1 VAHGNT
7 AFLSTLPAQGG
18 QRRLALVVVLLS
30 SAVFVCAAPFAKQPL
45 APLPAFLPVYQSAL
59 VINDVITCVLLFG
72 LFSIV
77 RSRGL
82 LLLAS
87 AYLFSALMAV
97 SHGLSFPGLF
107 APTGL
112 LGAGP
117 QTTAWLYFLWHG
129 GFPLLVIG
137 YALLASNSVS
147 AAQARGTA
155 VLPITACV
163 LTVAIAVV
171 ALTAL
176 TTHAELPPI
185 MQGNRDAPAKVFVAT
200 ASWMLSLGA
209 LALLARRRPY
219 SVLDLWLIVTLCAW
233 IFDIALASVLNGGRF
248 DLGWYSGRIY
258 GLLASS
264 FVLMVL
270 LLENGALYAGL
281 AKAHES
287 QRAAAEALREAK
299 SAAEQATQTKSMFL
313 ANMSHEIRT
322 PLNAIIGLS
331 HLMLKT
337 DLSARQKDYAS
348 KVHNAGTSLL
358 AIVNDI
364 LDFSKVE
371 AGKLDIEAVPFRLDD
386 VLENVSSF
394 VAQRATD
401 KGLEFLFDNE
411 PDVPQELLGD
421 PLRLAQIL
429 TNLVNN
435 AVKFT
440 DQGQVSIAVRRVARV
455 GEKAELR
462 FAVADTGIGMS
473 AEQSARLFQ
482 PFTQADGSTTR
493 KYGGTGLGLTIAKR
507 LVELMGGHMQI
518 ESVPGK
524 GSVFS
529 FTLWLGVRPMALPRH
544 KLLPEQLKGLRML
557 VVDDNAAAR
566 EILSDQLRALGLAA
580 SAVSSGKD
588 AVAAVKAAELDHPF
602 DAVFVDWKMP
612 EMDGLETAK
621 RIRPASRSMRIVMVT
636 AFGRED
642 VRTEAESAGI
652 DAFLVKPVSP
662 SSLLDAVVS
671 LFAPEARKAARSA
684 AEQTAPH
691 EGLLGASILLAEDND
706 INQQIAVELLQ
717 DAGIRVTVSANG
729 QEALDRLL
737 AAGPAAYDAVL
748 MDVQMPVMDGFEA
761 TRRLRATA
769 GFGTL
774 PVIAMTAHALAEERE
789 RCLAAGMVD
798 HVAKPIDPQ
807 SLYETLSR
815 WLGRT
820 RAAELP
826 APASAPCEAELPAID
841 GFDTSAGLRRVA
853 GNRALYLRVLR
864 QFMQQEADVVAR
876 LAAALKGHDFVAA
889 ERIAHSL
896 KGVAGNIGFT
906 ALHAD
911 AATLEKAITA
921 RAGIEYA
928 FMAVETR
935 ITSALASLATAL
947 SESQAKA
954 QASEAAPSGR
964 HVARLAALLTAADG
978 DAVTYLAD
986 HAASI
991 KPMLSDAGYAQLQK
1005 SVAHFDFQGALQS
1018 LRHAAA
1024 ERGMRLEEMVS

>member
-1 VAHGNT
+1 MAHGNT
-7 AFLSTLPAQGG
+7 AFLSTLPAEKG
-18 QRRLALVVVLLS
+18 QRRLALVAVLLS
-30 SAVFVCAAPFAKQPL
+30 GAIFVCAAPFAKQPL

-137 YALLASNSVS
+137 YALDARAVRD
-147 AAQARGTA
+147 RGTA
-155 VLPITACV
+155 VLPIVICV
-163 LTVAIAVV
+163 MAAAIAVA

-176 TTHAELPPI
+176 TTVGHAALPSI
-185 MQGNRDAPAKVFVAT
+185 MQGDRDASTKIFVA
-200 ASWMLSLGA
+200 SGCWMLSLAA
-209 LALLARRRPY
+209 LGVLWRRRPY
-219 SVLDLWLIVTLCAW
+219 SVLDLWLAVTLCAW

-248 DLGWYSGRIY
+248 DVGWYSGRIY

-264 FVLMVL
+264 FVLVVL
-270 LLENGALYAGL
+270 LLENGALYASL
-281 AKAHES
+281 AKAHED
-287 QRAAAEALREAK
+287 QRAAGEALREAK
-299 SAAEQATQTKSMFL
+299 AAAEQATQAKSMFL

-337 DLSARQKDYAS
+337 ELNARQKDYSA

-371 AGKLDIEAVPFRLDD
+371 AGKLDIEAVAFRLDE

-394 VAQRATD
+394 VAQKATD
-401 KGLEFLFDNE
+401 KGLEFLFDSD
-411 PDVPQELLGD
+411 PDVPQELVGD
-421 PLRLAQIL
+421 PLRLAQVL

-440 DQGQVSIAVRRVARV
+440 QRGQISIAVRRVAGV
-455 GEKAELR
+455 GEKAQLR

-473 AEQSARLFQ
+473 AEQAAKLFQ

-507 LVELMGGHMQI
+507 LVELMGGQMQV
-518 ESVPGK
+518 ESVPDK
-524 GSVFS
+524 GSSFS
-529 FTLWLGVRPMALPRH
+529 FTVWLGVRPVAMPGH
-544 KLLPEQLKGLRML
+544 KRLPEQLKGLRML

-566 EILSDQLRALGLAA
+566 DILSEQLRALGLAA

-588 AVAAVKAAELDHPF
+588 AVAAVQAAKLDHPF

-612 EMDGLETAK
+612 DMDGLETAK
-621 RIRPASRSMRIVMVT
+621 RIRAASGSMRIVMVT

-642 VRTEAESAGI
+642 VRSEAERAGI
-652 DAFLVKPVSP
+652 EAFLVKPVSP

-671 LFAPEARKAARSA
+671 LFAPEARTAARSA
-684 AEQTAPH
+684 AVQSGPH
-691 EGLLGASILLAEDND
+691 EGLRGATVLLVEDND

-717 DAGIRVTVSANG
+717 DAGIRVTVAANG
-729 QEALDRLL
+729 QEALNRLF
-737 AAGPAAYDAVL
+737 AAGSAAYDAVL
-748 MDVQMPVMDGFEA
+748 MDVQMPVMDGIEA
-761 TRRLRATA
+761 TRRLRGAD
-769 GFGTL
+769 GFGAL

-807 SLYETLSR
+807 SLYETLAR
-815 WLGRT
+815 RIGRP
-820 RAAELP
+820 RAAEVRVPAAAP
-826 APASAPCEAELPAID
+826 APIDVPAIEGLD
-841 GFDTSAGLRRVA
+841 AVAGLQRVA

-864 QFMQQEADVVAR
+864 QFMQQEADVTAR
-876 LAAALKGHDFVAA
+876 LAAALTRHDFEAA

-896 KGVAGNIGFT
+896 RGVAGNIGFT
-906 ALHAD
+906 ALHLD
-911 AATLEKAITA
+911 AATLENAIRA
-921 RAGIEYA
+921 RAGIDYA
-928 FMAVETR
+928 AMAVDTR
-935 ITSALASLATAL
+935 MSAILAALRAALGNGHPAAGVPDQQAAATHA
-947 SESQAKA
+947 
-954 QASEAAPSGR
+954 
-964 HVARLAALLTAADG
+964 ARLATLLSGADG
-978 DAVTYLAD
+978 DAATYLAD
-986 HAASI
+986 HGAALRSF
-991 KPMLSDAGYAQLQK
+991 LSEAAYAQLETA
-1005 SVAHFDFQGALQS
+1005 VAHFDFEGALQS

-1024 ERGMRLEEMVS
+1024 ERGVRLEEVVS

>member
-1 VAHGNT
+1 MPQGST
-7 AFLSTLPAQGG
+7 AFLSTLPAEQG
-18 QRRLALVVVLLS
+18 QRRLALVAVLLS
-30 SAVFVCAAPFAKQPL
+30 GAIFVCAAPFAKQPL
-45 APLPAFLPVYQSAL
+45 PPLPAFLPVYQSAL
-59 VINDVITCVLLFG
+59 VVNDLITCVLLFG
-72 LFSIV
+72 LYNIV

-97 SHGLSFPGLF
+97 SHALSFPGLF

-137 YALLASNSVS
+137 YALHAHGPKDGGAAGLRITMCALA
-147 AAQARGTA
+147 A
-155 VLPITACV
+155 VG
-163 LTVAIAVV
+163 AVV
-171 ALTAL
+171 ALTVLSTLGHAAL
-176 TTHAELPPI
+176 PSI
-185 MQGNRDAPAKVFVAT
+185 MQGDRDASTKVFVAT
-200 ASWMLSLGA
+200 CCWLLSFGA
-209 LALLARRRPY
+209 LVALYRRRPH

-248 DLGWYSGRIY
+248 DVGWYTGRVY

-264 FVLMVL
+264 FLLVVL
-270 LLENGALYAGL
+270 LLENSALYAGL
-281 AKAHES
+281 AKAHED
-287 QRAAAEALREAK
+287 QRAAADALREAK
-299 SAAEQATQTKSMFL
+299 GAAEQATQAKSMFL

-337 DLSARQKDYAS
+337 ELNARQKDYAS

-371 AGKLDIEAVPFRLDD
+371 AGKLDLEAVPFRLDD

-394 VAQRATD
+394 VAQKATD
-401 KGLEFLFDNE
+401 KGLEFLFDSD
-411 PDVPQELLGD
+411 PDVPQELVGD

-440 DQGQVSIAVRRVARV
+440 EQGQISIAVRRAARV
-455 GEKAELR
+455 GDKAELR
-462 FAVADTGIGMS
+462 FAVADTGIGMT
-473 AEQSARLFQ
+473 AEQSAKLFQ

-507 LVELMGGHMQI
+507 LVELMGGQMQV
-518 ESVPGK
+518 ESAAAK
-524 GSVFS
+524 GSTFS
-529 FTLWLGVRPMALPRH
+529 FTVWLGVRPAALPRH

-566 EILSDQLRALGLAA
+566 EILTEQLRAVDLAA
-580 SAVSSGKD
+580 SAVPSGKD
-588 AVAAVKAAELDHPF
+588 AVAAVQAAVLDHPF

-612 EMDGLETAK
+612 EMDGLETVR
-621 RIRPASRSMRIVMVT
+621 RIRAASRSMRIVMVT

-642 VRTEAESAGI
+642 IRTEAERAGI

-662 SSLLDAVVS
+662 SSLLDAIVS

-684 AEQTAPH
+684 AAHSAPH
-691 EGLLGASILLAEDND
+691 EGLRGTSVLLAEDND

-717 DAGIRVTVSANG
+717 EAGVRVTVAGNG

-737 AAGPAAYDAVL
+737 AAGPVGYDAVL
-748 MDVQMPVMDGFEA
+748 MDVQMPVMDGIEA
-761 TRRLRATA
+761 TRRLRAEA
-769 GFGTL
+769 AFGKL

-807 SLYETLSR
+807 SLYETLGR
-815 WLGRT
+815 WIGRSDPVAL
-820 RAAELP
+820 RPAAAAQP
-826 APASAPCEAELPAID
+826 ANDIPPID
-841 GFDTSAGLRRVA
+841 GLDASAGLRRAA

-864 QFMQQEADVVAR
+864 QFMQQEADVTAR
-876 LAAALKGHDFVAA
+876 LAAALSRRDFEAA

-896 KGVAGNIGFT
+896 RGVAGNIGFA
-906 ALHAD
+906 ALQAD
-911 AATLEKAITA
+911 AATLENAI
-921 RAGIEYA
+921 RVGAGIEYA
-928 FMAVETR
+928 HLAVETR
-935 ITSALASLATAL
+935 LSAILASLRAAL
-947 SESQAKA
+947 GNGH
-954 QASEAAPSGR
+954 EAAALPSAPAAT
-964 HVARLAALLTAADG
+964 HAARLAAMLASADG
-978 DAVTYLAD
+978 DAATYLAE
-986 HAASI
+986 HGATI
-991 KPMLSDAGYAQLQK
+991 KSLFSQADYGELERA
-1005 SVAHFDFQGALQS
+1005 VTHFDFERALLA
-1018 LRHAAA
+1018 LRHALA
-1024 ERGMRLEEMVS
+1024 ERGVRLEEVVS

>member
-1 VAHGNT
+1 VAHGDT
-7 AFLSTLPAQGG
+7 AFLSTLPAERG
-18 QRRLALVVVLLS
+18 QRRLALVAVLLS
-30 SAVFVCAAPFAKQPL
+30 GAIFACAAPFAKLPL
-45 APLPAFLPVYQSAL
+45 APLPAFVPVYQSAL
-59 VINDVITCVLLFG
+59 VLNDLITCVLLFG
-72 LFSIV
+72 LYNIV

-97 SHGLSFPGLF
+97 MHALSFPGLF

-112 LGAGP
+112 LGSGP
-117 QTTAWLYFLWHG
+117 QTTAWLYFLWHA

-137 YALLASNSVS
+137 YALQASNG
-147 AAQARGTA
+147 AIAPRDRRAA
-155 VLPITACV
+155 VLPITASV
-163 LTVAIAVV
+163 VSVAIAVA

-176 TTHAELPPI
+176 TTAGHAALPPI
-185 MQGNRDAPAKVFVAT
+185 MQGDRDASTKVFVAT
-200 ASWMLSLGA
+200 ACWMLSLAA
-209 LALLARRRPY
+209 LGVLWRRRPHT
-219 SVLDLWLIVTLCAW
+219 VLDLWLAVTLCAW
-233 IFDIALASVLNGGRF
+233 IFDIALASVLNAGRF
-248 DLGWYSGRIY
+248 DIGWYSGRIY

-264 FVLMVL
+264 FVLVVL

-299 SAAEQATQTKSMFL
+299 AAAEQATQAKSMFL

-337 DLSARQKDYAS
+337 ELNARQKDYAS

-371 AGKLDIEAVPFRLDD
+371 AGKLDIEAVPFRLDE

-401 KGLEFLFDNE
+401 KGLEFLFDSD
-411 PDVPQELLGD
+411 PDVPQELVGD

-440 DQGQVSIAVRRVARV
+440 EQGQISIAVRRVAHV
-455 GEKAELR
+455 GEKAQLR

-473 AEQSARLFQ
+473 VEQAAKLFQ

-507 LVELMGGHMQI
+507 LVELMGGQMQV
-518 ESVPGK
+518 ESVPDK
-524 GSVFS
+524 GSIFS
-529 FTLWLGVRPMALPRH
+529 FTVWLGVRPVVMPRH

-557 VVDDNAAAR
+557 VVDDNAGAR
-566 EILSDQLRALGLAA
+566 EILSEQLRALGLAA
-580 SAVSSGKD
+580 SAVSNGKD
-588 AVAAVKAAELDHPF
+588 AVAAVQAAELDHPF

-612 EMDGLETAK
+612 DMDGLETAK

-642 VRTEAESAGI
+642 LRADAEAAGI

-684 AEQTAPH
+684 AAQSGPP
-691 EGLLGASILLAEDND
+691 EGLRGASVLLVEDND

-717 DAGIRVTVSANG
+717 DAGIRVTVAANG
-729 QEALDRLL
+729 QEALDRLF
-737 AAGPAAYDAVL
+737 AAGSADYDAVL
-748 MDVQMPVMDGFEA
+748 MDVQMPVMDGIEA
-761 TRRLRATA
+761 TRRLRAAA
-769 GFGTL
+769 GFGRL
-774 PVIAMTAHALAEERE
+774 PVIAMTAHALAEKRE

-807 SLYETLSR
+807 SLYETLGR
-815 WLGRT
+815 WIGKPRVAEV
-820 RAAELP
+820 RAP
-826 APASAPCEAELPAID
+826 APIDIPAIEGLD
-841 GFDTSAGLRRVA
+841 AVAGLRRVA
-853 GNRALYLRVLR
+853 GNHALYLRVLR
-864 QFMQQEADVVAR
+864 QFMQQEADVTAR
-876 LAAALKGHDFVAA
+876 LAAALTHRDFEAA

-896 KGVAGNIGFT
+896 RGVAGNIGFT
-906 ALHAD
+906 ALHS
-911 AATLEKAITA
+911 AATTLENAIRA
-921 RAGIEYA
+921 RGGIDDA
-928 FMAVETR
+928 QMAVETR
-935 ITSALASLATAL
+935 MSAILASLRAALGNGHAAAEASDRPAAATHA
-947 SESQAKA
+947 
-954 QASEAAPSGR
+954 
-964 HVARLAALLTAADG
+964 ARLATLLSTADG
-978 DAVTYLAD
+978 DAATYLAD
-986 HAASI
+986 HGAAIRSFV
-991 KPMLSDAGYAQLQK
+991 SEAAYAQLERA
-1005 SVAHFDFQGALQS
+1005 VTHFDFEGALQS

-1024 ERGMRLEEMVS
+1024 ERGMKLEETMS